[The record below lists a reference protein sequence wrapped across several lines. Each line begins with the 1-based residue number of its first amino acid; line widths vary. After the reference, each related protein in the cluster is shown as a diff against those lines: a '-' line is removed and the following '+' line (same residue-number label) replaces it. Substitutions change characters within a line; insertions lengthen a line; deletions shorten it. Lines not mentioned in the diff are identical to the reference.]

1 MILIPHGRG
10 YVKYRDLLAASRSA
24 KSRYFATTKLS
35 FDLRVFFLLNNLL
48 VDLSFWRNSDR
59 KKEKRVVS
67 FTNDPN
73 IIFSQT
79 HLDNIVHE
87 QTIIWR
93 QLFAGHVVGSRP
105 MKRKKNLQRMIINN
119 YSSSPNGTLSQ

>member
-1 MILIPHGRG
+1 M
-10 YVKYRDLLAASRSA
+10 KYRDLLAASRSA

-59 KKEKRVVS
+59 KKEKGVVS

-93 QLFAGHVVGSRP
+93 AAICRSR
-105 MKRKKNLQRMIINN
+105 
-119 YSSSPNGTLSQ
+119 GGLSANEKEEKSATNDN

>member
-1 MILIPHGRG
+1 M
-10 YVKYRDLLAASRSA
+10 KYRDLLAASRSA

-35 FDLRVFFLLNNLL
+35 FDHRVFFLLNNLR

-59 KKEKRVVS
+59 KKEKGVVS

-93 QLFAGHVVGSRP
+93 QLFAGHV
-105 MKRKKNLQRMIINN
+105 
-119 YSSSPNGTLSQ
+119 LSANEMEEKSATNDN